1 MPQANPPKPLK
12 PSRRPTAA
20 AFREALGQFPT
31 GVAIVTAAGPDKLVG
46 MTINSFASVSLDP
59 PLVLWS
65 VAKATPSFA
74 AFMAADAYAV
84 HFLGADKRDLAM
96 RFASRIDDKFVGLDH
111 RPGVTGAP
119 VLDGVEPLLE
129 CRVWARHDGG
139 DHVILVGEVV
149 HIRSRPHQPLLFHAG
164 VLRPIDEVDLG

>member
-1 MPQANPPKPLK
+1 MPQAKPPQPR
-12 PSRRPTAA
+12 PARRPTAA

-31 GVAIVTAAGPDKLVG
+31 GVTIVTAAGADRPVG
-46 MTINSFASVSLDP
+46 MTANSFASVSLDP

-74 AFMAADAYAV
+74 AFVAADAFAV
-84 HFLGADKRDLAM
+84 HFLGADQRDLAM
-96 RFASRIDDKFVGLDH
+96 RFASRIDDKFAGLDH

-119 VLDGVEPLLE
+119 VLAGVEPLLE

-139 DHVILVGEVV
+139 DHMILVGEVV
-149 HIRSRPHQPLLFHAG
+149 HIRSRAHQPLLFHAG
-164 VLRPIDEVDLG
+164 VLRPVDEVDLG